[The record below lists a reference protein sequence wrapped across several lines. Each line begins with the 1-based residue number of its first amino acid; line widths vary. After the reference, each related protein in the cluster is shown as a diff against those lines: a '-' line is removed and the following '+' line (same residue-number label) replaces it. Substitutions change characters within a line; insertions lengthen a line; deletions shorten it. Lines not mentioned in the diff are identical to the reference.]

1 MSVHCI
7 VNQIRC
13 RPCSECILCGEKG
26 EAFYQNLN
34 DLLFGVPGRW
44 NLKKC
49 PNPECGLIW
58 LDPMPLEEDIS
69 KVYVTYY
76 THQDSNE
83 VHNTLLRRLYSF
95 IKEGYLATKY
105 GYHRSSLAAWEK
117 FLSILIYLH
126 PLRRASI
133 DNSVMYLP
141 AKDSGRLLDVG
152 CGSGQR
158 LKLMH
163 DMGWCVE
170 GVDFDPA
177 AVNNAK
183 SKGLQVRLGKLETQK
198 YPDNHFDAITMNH
211 LIEHVHHPLGL
222 LHECYRIL
230 KPGGWLVVVAP
241 NCESWGHKIFER
253 NWIGLDPPRH
263 LYVFS
268 MMTLKKLVDSASF
281 KVAFIQSSVSSDY
294 IFSASYALS
303 KNEIIQNGHVKLGL
317 LKSFMAKFVT
327 FLQSIIL
334 LAKPNIG
341 EEVVLIAEKLNK

>member
-1 MSVHCI
+1 
-7 VNQIRC
+7 
-13 RPCSECILCGEKG
+13 
-26 EAFYQNLN
+26 
-34 DLLFGVPGRW
+34 
-44 NLKKC
+44 
-49 PNPECGLIW
+49 
-58 LDPMPLEEDIS
+58 
-69 KVYVTYY
+69 
-76 THQDSNE
+76 
-83 VHNTLLRRLYSF
+83 
-95 IKEGYLATKY
+95 
-105 GYHRSSLAAWEK
+105 
-117 FLSILIYLH
+117 
-126 PLRRASI
+126 
-133 DNSVMYLP
+133 MYLP